1 MDRPVERYRTDEASM
16 LGAVASFW
24 ATYYDRL
31 RAAHLEQGRAITQP
45 VEDRN
50 LQTTSAGHVRV
61 FERFWGDELANAL
74 GVPRASVG
82 PAKIQFT
89 PYRSKNFDVCYPL
102 EGEPKILISIK
113 SMQNAYRN
121 ITNRVEEALGDSS
134 VLRIYDSQAAFGF
147 FYFVLDGPVARGGV
161 PQGIWPVG
169 ERVVSPPPES
179 ETAEDEVV
187 EEVDAGGG
195 TKRKKIA
202 PYLTLIEQGGDFFD
216 LGNIDAYRKVAKPTK
231 SGKLRAVRETARKD
245 EISDISRSLMDLV
258 QKSPSVQTNP
268 KYDAMSLLPATIARA
283 DGAES
288 STWDCRLSPVDPL
301 LDYRPFIERL
311 VATARVRGLL

>member
-1 MDRPVERYRTDEASM
+1 MAAPAKPYRTDEAAM

-31 RAAHLEQGRAITQP
+31 RAAHLAQGRAITQP

-74 GVPRASVG
+74 GVARTSVG

-89 PYRSKNFDVCYPL
+89 PYRSKAFDVCYPL
-102 EGEPKILISIK
+102 EGDPKILISIK

-134 VLRIYDSQAAFGF
+134 VLRIYDSKAAFGF

-169 ERVVSPPPES
+169 ERVVSAPADR
-179 ETAEDEVV
+179 ETAEGEVV
-187 EEVDAGGG
+187 ELVDVEGGA
-195 TKRKKIA
+195 KRKKIA

-216 LGNIDAYRKVAKPTK
+216 LGNINAYRKVARPTK
-231 SGKLRAVRETARKD
+231 SGNARAARETARKD
-245 EISDISRSLMDLV
+245 EIRDIARSLIDLV
-258 QKSPSVQTNP
+258 QKAPSEQTNP
-268 KYDAMSLLPATIARA
+268 KYDAMSLLPATIARSEDA
-283 DGAES
+283 GS
-288 STWDCRLSPVDPL
+288 FIWNCQISQVDPL
-301 LDYRPFIERL
+301 VDYSLFIERL